1 MIAFAWIGMW
11 MGLAVSQ
18 SAPANPAPA
27 YVREGDRVE
36 HSFRDY
42 RDKLNTFYGNLHS
55 TIQRDIP
62 GLLTELQEA
71 PPQPVIYGY
80 QLLPKIV
87 ANSAADRK
95 SVSTF
100 SYSWPITQGYING
113 EGIKLQRAEDQLQ
126 QASRAAGLVKS
137 ALMISVINS
146 YKELLSNQRVIDQYI
161 GYNRLWQRLIWEGRA
176 RYDEMNR
183 LYKLIQS
190 ADADTASAILQ
201 TLGQPLVPTSISV
214 VEDKESHRITLNV
227 PVYTDIQDDLFLA
240 QAKSVIETAW
250 QAKDDDTSYAVAVEF
265 RKISTSSL
273 YEDQPAPKR
282 GDHIDVSTHTARFPA
297 GVVLTTGGE
306 ITSAVVKRV
315 ITLGPGDISMRT
327 LAHEFGHLLGFP
339 DGYIRGYNDL
349 GEKGIEILELT
360 QVFDDIMSSP
370 REGSVRPAHFKL
382 ILDIIKKRNGAPA
395 ELEPSGAAGK

>member
-1 MIAFAWIGMW
+1 MFL
-11 MGLAVSQ
+11 GLAVSQ
-18 SAPANPAPA
+18 SAPANSVPA

-36 HSFRDY
+36 QSFRSY
-42 RDKLNTFYGNLHS
+42 REKLNTFYGGLHS
-55 TIQRDIP
+55 TIQHDIP

-80 QLLPKIV
+80 QLLPQIV
-87 ANSAADRK
+87 ANSAADHK
-95 SVSTF
+95 PVTNF
-100 SYSWPITQGYING
+100 SYSWPITQGYIDG
-113 EGIKLQRAEDQLQ
+113 EGIKLERAEDQLQ
-126 QASRAAGLVKS
+126 QASKATGLVKS
-137 ALMISVINS
+137 ALMLSVINS
-146 YKELLSNQRVIDQYI
+146 YKDLLNNQRVIDQYI
-161 GYNRLWQRLIWEGRA
+161 GYNRLWQRLIWEGRP
-176 RYDEMNR
+176 RYDEMNK

-201 TLGQPLVPTSISV
+201 TLGQPLVPTSIRAT
-214 VEDKESHRITLNV
+214 EDKDNHRITIQV
-227 PVYTDIQDDLFLA
+227 PVYTDIQNDLFLV
-240 QAKSVIETAW
+240 QAKSVIENAW
-250 QAKDDDTSYAVAVEF
+250 QAKDEDTSYSVEVEF
-265 RKISTSSL
+265 RKISTASL

-327 LAHEFGHLLGFP
+327 LVHEFGHLLGFP

-360 QVFDDIMSSP
+360 RGFDDIMSSP
-370 REGSVRPAHFKL
+370 REGSVQPAHFKL
-382 ILDIIKKRNGAPA
+382 ILDTIRKRAQASA
-395 ELEPSGAAGK
+395 ELESADAQGK